1 MPDDDAPPPPPP
13 AAGEQAGG
21 GAWRNEEAAA
31 EAARRAQMGRL
42 VVPRDE
48 WEVLEEGA
56 GSGIAR
62 FFKSLLPW
70 VVVEK
75 RRRD

>member
-1 MPDDDAPPPPPP
+1 
-13 AAGEQAGG
+13 
-21 GAWRNEEAAA
+21 
-31 EAARRAQMGRL
+31 MGRL